1 MTIHHP
7 MRDAPIHVWGA
18 EYQQDGQADYIAR
31 FYPYSTYPI
40 FAAGSTPQE
49 AAAKLEAIRT
59 EALTKFE
66 AAYIARQEALALAR
80 VKKAEKA
87 AQEASA

>member
-7 MRDAPIHVWGA
+7 MRDAVIHIWTA
-18 EYQQDGQADYIAR
+18 TDPMQNQPAYIAR
-31 FYPYSTYPI
+31 FYPYNTYPI
-40 FAAGSTPQE
+40 FTTGDTPQE

-87 AQEASA
+87 PKEVRA

>member
-7 MRDAPIHVWGA
+7 MRDAAIHIWTATALA
-18 EYQQDGQADYIAR
+18 ENQPAYIAR
-31 FYPYSTYPI
+31 LYPYNTYPI
-40 FAAGSTPQE
+40 FATGETPQE